1 MFLGTCA
8 RLGKGLGVRLGAAC
22 LGGLGLLGSVSCGK
36 ADDGGSGSPNLDTT
50 SATSTASTAGTTSAT
65 STAGTTSATSTAGTT
80 STASTAGATSTAS
93 TSGGIFDPAPSSGL
107 STVAEFCDAYPTAL
121 AEYRVQCHGGT
132 VEDWLAALELDC
144 ELAKRSEAAGRISLD
159 IEQADR
165 CLFTLTQGDC
175 RTIVCLEVIQGGI
188 PREGT
193 CNDLSMGSLGDECE
207 DGFYCPDISRTCVS
221 SCQPALSEGE
231 SCAGAYNTTPCLWPR
246 QCGSDAQCTIP
257 AGEGEPCETRGD
269 CQWDLYCAIDSQDPE
284 QGGTCRRAQS
294 EPCEGGSECAAGY
307 QCVGEEGNKSCLPGK
322 RVGDQCTM
330 GLRECPGQCSL
341 EGVCEVASGEGE
353 PCGVHENPSVDGSE
367 TLRCEAGLTCD
378 SDTSTCQPKSD
389 ASCVDA
395 GFDQ

>member
-1 MFLGTCA
+1 MSQLTSMSTEMTARPRSCARLRPMFLGACA
-8 RLGKGLGVRLGAAC
+8 RLGKGLGVRLGAVC

-50 SATSTASTAGTTSAT
+50 SA
-65 STAGTTSATSTAGTT
+65 T

-132 VEDWLAALELDC
+132 VEDWLAALELNC
-144 ELAKRSEAAGRISLD
+144 ELAKLSEAAGRISLD
-159 IEQADR
+159 VEQADR

-188 PREGT
+188 PSEGT
-193 CNDLSMGSLGDECE
+193 CNDLAMGSLGDECE

-246 QCGSDAQCTIP
+246 ECGSDARCTIP

-284 QGGTCRRAQS
+284 QGGTCQRART

-322 RVGDQCTM
+322 RVGDPCTM

-341 EGVCEVASGEGE
+341 EGVCELASGEGE
-353 PCGVHENPSVDGSE
+353 PCGVHENQSVDGSE

-378 SDTSTCQPKSD
+378 SDTSTCKPKPD
-389 ASCVDA
+389 ASCTDLD
-395 GFDQ
+395 FDQ